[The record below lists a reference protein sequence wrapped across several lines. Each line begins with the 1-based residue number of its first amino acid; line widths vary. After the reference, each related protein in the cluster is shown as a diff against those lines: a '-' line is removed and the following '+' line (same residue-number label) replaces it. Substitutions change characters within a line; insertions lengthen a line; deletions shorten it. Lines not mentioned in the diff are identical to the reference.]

1 MSDISFAHV
10 PTEGFLSFSALLN
23 TEPWASI
30 DIAPWEGPGQSAS
43 QSIGNAPTWVTIK
56 LRLSWTITALS
67 DALSGSAT
75 AKDCDVLWDNGQ
87 KRLDALLTAAA
98 VHTDPQKREAAQ
110 RLQKLLLT
118 GAGQGQTKLKYHQE
132 VDFGHHQAGVV
143 AQGQGAADVAL
154 LDLGSV
160 MDEIAQ
166 ATHTL
171 AAAIGHGKGSGRP
184 FERQK
189 AALSDCASVFSD
201 TVDWLAFLSERGF
214 AADDRERAIALRQSL
229 EAVAKRYEKSAKS
242 AEPDQHGGEPAAPG
256 NEKPA

>member
-10 PTEGFLSFSALLN
+10 PAEGFLSFSALLN

-30 DIAPWEGPGQSAS
+30 DTTPWEAPGQSAS
-43 QSIGNAPTWVTIK
+43 QSLGNAPMWVTLK
-56 LRLSWTITALS
+56 LRLSWTIAAL
-67 DALSGSAT
+67 AQAIAGSAT

-87 KRLDALLTAAA
+87 KRLDALLSAAA
-98 VHTDPQKREAAQ
+98 IDADAQKREAAQ

-118 GAGQGQTKLKYHQE
+118 GAGQGQTKLKYQQE

-154 LDLGSV
+154 LGLGNV
-160 MDEIAQ
+160 MNEIAQ
-166 ATHTL
+166 ATHAL

-189 AALSDCASVFSD
+189 AALSDCASVFGD
-201 TVDWLAFLSERGF
+201 AVDWLVFLSERGF
-214 AADDRERAIALRQSL
+214 AADDRERAMALRQSL
-229 EAVAKRYEKSAKS
+229 EEVAKRYEKSAKS
-242 AEPDQHGGEPAAPG
+242 AGPDQNSGGSAAPG
-256 NEKPA
+256 SETPA